1 MPLWYIL
8 REQYVV
14 LTRYWTTWHWL
25 WKICLSNN
33 KSIMQH
39 VRVCTLHACLK
50 TSDLGIFVLSV
61 RILVDGY
68 LLLAVFRMFFW
79 WYIFVCQ
86 TLFTIL
92 NNLCHLQIVLYL
104 HFLTDWRH
112 QYWKKNGWWGKRG
125 WNRRR
130 GHWILVLFGV
140 CVPVLLLSNALV
152 LYWVGPLSDLNSLSL
167 DPYLC

>member
-33 KSIMQH
+33 KSIIQH

-68 LLLAVFRMFFW
+68 LLLAVFRMFFGDISLSVRPYSQSW
-79 WYIFVCQ
+79 
-86 TLFTIL
+86 TIYV
-92 NNLCHLQIVLYL
+92 IYKFDLYL
-104 HFLTDWRH
+104 HFWRIGDI
-112 QYWKKNGWWGKRG
+112 NVERRTGGGERG
-125 WNRRR
+125 VGTEGGGIEFWFCL
-130 GHWILVLFGV
+130 GYV
-140 CVPVLLLSNALV
+140 CQCFFCQTLLCYIELAHCRIEIV
-152 LYWVGPLSDLNSLSL
+152 
-167 DPYLC
+167 CR

>member
-33 KSIMQH
+33 KSIIQH

-61 RILVDGY
+61 GILVDGC
-68 LLLAVFRMFFW
+68 LLLAVFRMFFGDISLSVRPYSQSW
-79 WYIFVCQ
+79 TIYVIYKLFYIYIFDGLA
-86 TLFTIL
+86 TSIL
-92 NNLCHLQIVLYL
+92 KEERVVGKEGLEQKEGALNFGSVLGMCASASFVKRSCVILSWPIVR
-104 HFLTDWRH
+104 F
-112 QYWKKNGWWGKRG
+112 K
-125 WNRRR
+125 
-130 GHWILVLFGV
+130 
-140 CVPVLLLSNALV
+140 
-152 LYWVGPLSDLNSLSL
+152 
-167 DPYLC
+167 